1 MSKSNDTKL
10 VPPKQ
15 KKPGE
20 IEVDVDDALID
31 EPKDDVF
38 EDNGKKD
45 QKSRPNRN
53 RASSPKL

>member
-1 MSKSNDTKL
+1 MLKHNDTTPA
-10 VPPKQ
+10 PPKQ

-38 EDNGKKD
+38 EDNGKAKR
-45 QKSRPNRN
+45 RPRPQNN
-53 RASSPKL
+53 PKPAR